1 MHVYN
6 LWKASLADRIQLVPA
21 LAVQKVDNNIHQ
33 INKYPLDIVVR
44 FVNTYTLDCNLYSGW
59 HCMQLSTLDN
69 WALFLEQGSGR
80 AVIQCKMHR
89 WNRTCI
95 IRADCSPIPSTKQ
108 DNVQKSKRRRKQ
120 KLIISCPHEP
130 DCTWIFSRLYLW
142 NLHIPWVSNFPGS
155 FKEVKEVIFEFFVW
169 QRARF
174 PHA

>member
-44 FVNTYTLDCNLYSGW
+44 FVNTYTLDCNLCSGW

-89 WNRTCI
+89 
-95 IRADCSPIPSTKQ
+95 
-108 DNVQKSKRRRKQ
+108 
-120 KLIISCPHEP
+120 
-130 DCTWIFSRLYLW
+130 
-142 NLHIPWVSNFPGS
+142 
-155 FKEVKEVIFEFFVW
+155 
-169 QRARF
+169 
-174 PHA
+174 